1 MDHSESKMEDEKDLE
16 DSEVSDTPSYDESPL
31 LTHQNNGYAKSNAV
45 KEQIKHHNHGNNC
58 NNHNNHNKKK
68 KKMTKY
74 ILLKALFKNENHDIT
89 IAMSPYRADPVLG
102 LDIHSYCGLAEGI

>member
-1 MDHSESKMEDEKDLE
+1 MDHSESKMDEEKDFD

-31 LTHQNNGYAKSNAV
+31 LTSHNQNNGYAKSNAV

-68 KKMTKY
+68 KKLTKY
-74 ILLKALFKNENHDIT
+74 KLQTVKAH
-89 IAMSPYRADPVLG
+89 
-102 LDIHSYCGLAEGI
+102 

>member
-58 NNHNNHNKKK
+58 HNHNNHNKKK

-74 ILLKALFKNENHDIT
+74 LLLKSSFKNIFF
-89 IAMSPYRADPVLG
+89 LF
-102 LDIHSYCGLAEGI
+102 

>member
-1 MDHSESKMEDEKDLE
+1 MTTAIKTLTLNENVTAIILHFKDEKKSSLDHSESKMEDEKDLE
-16 DSEVSDTPSYDESPL
+16 DSEVSDTPSFDESPL

-74 ILLKALFKNENHDIT
+74 VFLKNN
-89 IAMSPYRADPVLG
+89 
-102 LDIHSYCGLAEGI
+102 